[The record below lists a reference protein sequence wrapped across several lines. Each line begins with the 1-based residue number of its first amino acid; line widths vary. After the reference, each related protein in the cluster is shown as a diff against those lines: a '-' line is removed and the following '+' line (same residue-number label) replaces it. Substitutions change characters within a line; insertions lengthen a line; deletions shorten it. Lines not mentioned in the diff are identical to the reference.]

1 MHSLVQAEKLRDPNP
16 RLRRPL
22 PAAPPC
28 GPSLNQG
35 LSGSQVSAGRRHGDL
50 CRDPIALESPGWG
63 RGLGAASKLPRGS
76 SVQPGLRTS
85 FPEGIN
91 KEALAGRERMEQV
104 GPLPSAGGPF
114 ALYSYA
120 PRTQPHARPCTH
132 ARSEGPTLIHTH
144 THTPI
149 HTVTDTHTHTARL
162 LRASLA
168 AGTPRLGWTPSMGS
182 GPGSPRV

>member
-1 MHSLVQAEKLRDPNP
+1 
-16 RLRRPL
+16 
-22 PAAPPC
+22 
-28 GPSLNQG
+28 
-35 LSGSQVSAGRRHGDL
+35 
-50 CRDPIALESPGWG
+50 
-63 RGLGAASKLPRGS
+63 
-76 SVQPGLRTS
+76 
-85 FPEGIN
+85 
-91 KEALAGRERMEQV
+91 MEQV